1 MRIAMIIV
9 LCSCV
14 AASVG
19 AVANNASLGPARPV
33 NFSPN
38 EPARPDIDPIITG
51 TRVSADQLVRWQAAR
66 GRYDAC
72 GLCGEGQAYPGDLPQ

>member
-1 MRIAMIIV
+1 MRILMIIM

-14 AASVG
+14 AASIG
-19 AVANNASLGPARPV
+19 AAANNVSREPAGLV

-51 TRVSADQLVRWQAAR
+51 ARVSADQLARWRAAR
-66 GRYDAC
+66 QIYDKC
-72 GLCGEGQAYPGDLPQ
+72 GLCGEGQAYPGDLPK